1 MDRNIVTRKEAEQH
15 RLELQQLLLTEGE
28 KGVGGPGS
36 LTVIDPNQIKP
47 DTWYERLLNYTP
59 AEAIALYLGLDG
71 IIRSAALSESEV
83 QFWLGA
89 AVIVSLVFTWL
100 FLQRVW
106 KVERWTQRAIS
117 MLALLVYIFAL
128 GGFFATFAFY
138 RPWQGTAL
146 LAVAAAFLALADPP
160 GPTPTPRLAQM
171 TLDEFVKKYR
181 ITESNDV

>member
-1 MDRNIVTRKEAEQH
+1 
-15 RLELQQLLLTEGE
+15 
-28 KGVGGPGS
+28 
-36 LTVIDPNQIKP
+36 
-47 DTWYERLLNYTP
+47 
-59 AEAIALYLGLDG
+59 
-71 IIRSAALSESEV
+71 
-83 QFWLGA
+83 
-89 AVIVSLVFTWL
+89 
-100 FLQRVW
+100 
-106 KVERWTQRAIS
+106 